1 MKQWILIGMTALIM
15 VACQTNNQQV
25 MISDTTIQN
34 SITAITAAHPE
45 ADTALVTRGVKQV
58 AALWQE
64 SDGNEAD
71 FQALVTSS
79 YAGTQA
85 ERHTLYNRLSHII
98 ELCSQ
103 SADMLNNTLQ
113 EPTTLVGKGEPTT
126 VDWIISGYS
135 PISHF
140 AEDMFANKIAHICI
154 LNFPHYT
161 LNEKNQLGSQW
172 TREQWAYARLGDMFH
187 TRVPGSVTAAYA
199 QALSQAE
206 NYIAGYNIMMHCL
219 RNEQGEQL
227 WQEPMALLSHWNLR
241 DELKSNYAEAKE
253 PTPNPSLR
261 APQKVSFFGDPATG
275 RELGRERQEM
285 IYQIM
290 LRIIRQEIPE
300 CVVNNEEYVWYPE
313 TNRLEARGEKAP
325 QKSADFSG
333 TPQKAKGER
342 LEAKGNKAKGERLEA
357 KGEREPDTRY
367 QQIINIFHALQAV
380 DQYRHDAPSHVER
393 TFNEDLQIPFE
404 EIEALFTQLIS
415 SNEVKQ
421 VAAIIRE
428 RLGRDLRPYDIW
440 YDGFKSRSTIS
451 EDHLT
456 AQTQQRYPNAKA
468 FERDMPRMLMDLGF
482 APQKAKEVASHIV
495 VEAARGSGHAR
506 PCVGREQPARLRTRI
521 SEKGMD
527 YKGYN
532 IAVHEFGH
540 NVEEVISLY
549 DMDYYTLAGIPNTGF
564 TEASAF
570 LFQERDLE
578 ILNYELGIKND
589 ANEDNSKLLIQNST
603 FDMIWGMYEIMGVS
617 LVDMRMWQW
626 LYANPNATAA
636 DLREAV
642 LAIAAEVWNAY
653 YAPVLGEKNSPLLGI
668 YSHMVGYALYL
679 PAYPIGNLVQY
690 QLEEHLAKCATP
702 EEWAKEYTRI
712 YQQGC
717 LTPNAWMRGAVGTP
731 MSVEPIL
738 KAVREQL

>member
-1 MKQWILIGMTALIM
+1 MKYSIIFLGIAALLT
-15 VACQTNNQQV
+15 ACQPKHKPV
-25 MISDTTIQN
+25 MISDTTIQA

-45 ADTALVTRGVKQV
+45 ADAVLVRRGVEQV

-64 SDGNEAD
+64 NDGTEAD
-71 FQALVTSS
+71 FRELVNSS
-79 YAGTQA
+79 FAVGCE
-85 ERHTLYNRLSHII
+85 ERQVLYDRLARII
-98 ELCSQ
+98 EQCNQ

-113 EPTTLVGKGEPTT
+113 EPTTLVGKGESTS

-135 PISHF
+135 PMAHF
-140 AEDMFANKIAHICI
+140 VEDMFANKIAHICV

-161 LNEKNQLGSQW
+161 LEEKNTLGKEW
-172 TREQWAYARLGDMFH
+172 TRQEWAYARLGDIF
-187 TRVPGSVTAAYA
+187 TDRVPGNIMAAYS
-199 QALSQAE
+199 QALSDAE

-241 DELKSNYAEAKE
+241 DELKSNYVAGDEAMRRLGKE
-253 PTPNPSLR
+253 K
-261 APQKVSFFGDPATG
+261 Q
-275 RELGRERQEM
+275 EL
-285 IYQIM
+285 IYQVM
-290 LRIIRQEIPE
+290 LRIIRQEIPN
-300 CVVNNEEYVWYPE
+300 CVINNDQLLWCPT
-313 TNRLEARGEKAP
+313 TNIV
-325 QKSADFSG
+325 SG
-333 TPQKAKGER
+333 NPNSNIKLKVDVS
-342 LEAKGNKAKGERLEA
+342 
-357 KGEREPDTRY
+357 REPDTRY
-367 QQIINIFHALQAV
+367 QQIINIFHALQSI
-380 DQYRHDAPSHVER
+380 DTYRPDAPSHVLR

-404 EIEALFTQLIS
+404 EIEALFTQLIQS
-415 SNEVKQ
+415 DEVKQ

-440 YDGFKSRSTIS
+440 YDGFKSRSNIS
-451 EDHLT
+451 EDVLT
-456 AQTQQRYPNAKA
+456 AETQKRYPDAKA
-468 FERDMPRMLMDLGF
+468 FEKDMPRMLKDLGF
-482 APQKAKEVASHIV
+482 APEKAKELASHIV

-506 PCVGREQPARLRTRI
+506 PCVGREQPARLRTRVGA
-521 SEKGMD
+521 KGMD

-570 LFQERDLE
+570 LFQERDLQ
-578 ILNYELGIKND
+578 LLHKNLQT
-589 ANEDNSKLLIQNST
+589 SQNAEQI
-603 FDMIWGMYEIMGVS
+603 FDLIWGMYEIMGVS

-626 LYANPNATAA
+626 LYANPKATAA
-636 DLREAV
+636 ELREAV
-642 LAIAAEVWNAY
+642 LAIASDVWNHY
-653 YAPVLGEKNSPLLGI
+653 YAPILGEKDSPLLAI

-679 PAYPIGNLVQY
+679 PAYPIGHLVQY
-690 QLEEHLAKCATP
+690 QLEEHLSQCATQ

-717 LTPNAWMRGAVGTP
+717 LTPDAWMRGAVGKP

-738 KAVREQL
+738 TAVKEAIGYGL

>member
-1 MKQWILIGMTALIM
+1 MKYSIIFLGIAALLT
-15 VACQTNNQQV
+15 ACQPKHKPV
-25 MISDTTIQN
+25 MISDTTIQA

-45 ADTALVTRGVKQV
+45 ADAVLVRRGVEQV

-64 SDGNEAD
+64 NDGTEAD
-71 FQALVTSS
+71 FRELVNSS
-79 YAGTQA
+79 FAVGCE
-85 ERHTLYNRLSHII
+85 ERQVLYDRLARII
-98 ELCSQ
+98 EQCNQ

-113 EPTTLVGKGEPTT
+113 EPTTLVGKGESTS

-135 PISHF
+135 PMAHF
-140 AEDMFANKIAHICI
+140 VEDMFANKIAHICV

-161 LNEKNQLGSQW
+161 LEEKNTLGKEW
-172 TREQWAYARLGDMFH
+172 TRQEWAYARLGDIF
-187 TRVPGSVTAAYA
+187 TDRVPGNIMAAYS
-199 QALSQAE
+199 QALSDAE

-241 DELKSNYAEAKE
+241 DELKSNYVAGDEAMRRLGKE
-253 PTPNPSLR
+253 K
-261 APQKVSFFGDPATG
+261 Q
-275 RELGRERQEM
+275 EL
-285 IYQIM
+285 IYQVM
-290 LRIIRQEIPE
+290 LRIIRQEIPS
-300 CVVNNEEYVWYPE
+300 CVVNNDELMWCPT
-313 TNRLEARGEKAP
+313 TNFVA
-325 QKSADFSG
+325 
-333 TPQKAKGER
+333 
-342 LEAKGNKAKGERLEA
+342 GNPDSDVKLKVDIS
-357 KGEREPDTRY
+357 REPDTRY
-367 QQIINIFHALQAV
+367 QQIINIFHTLQAI
-380 DQYRHDAPSHVER
+380 DLYRRDVPSHVLR
-393 TFNEDLQIPFE
+393 TFNEDLQIPLE
-404 EIEALFTQLIS
+404 EIESLFIQLIQS
-415 SNEVKQ
+415 EEVKQ
-421 VAAIIRE
+421 VAGIIRE

-440 YDGFKSRSTIS
+440 YDGFKSRSSIS
-451 EDHLT
+451 EDVLT
-456 AQTQQRYPNAKA
+456 AETQKRYPDVKA
-468 FERDMPRMLMDLGF
+468 FERDMPRMLMELGF
-482 APQKAKEVASHIV
+482 TPAKAQAVASRIV

-506 PCVGREQPARLRTRI
+506 PCVGREQPARLRTRVGNQ
-521 SEKGMD
+521 GMD

-578 ILNYELGIKND
+578 LMKYKAEGERLEAKGENL
-589 ANEDNSKLLIQNST
+589 

-626 LYANPNATAA
+626 LYANPKATAA
-636 DLREAV
+636 ELREAV
-642 LAIAAEVWNAY
+642 LAIASDVWNHY
-653 YAPVLGEKNSPLLGI
+653 YAPILGEKDSPLLAI

-679 PAYPIGNLVQY
+679 PAYPIGHLVQY
-690 QLEEHLAKCATP
+690 QLEEHLSQCATQ

-717 LTPNAWMRGAVGTP
+717 LTPDAWMRGAVGKP

-738 KAVREQL
+738 TAVKEAIGYGL